1 MLATQVK
8 IIVSI
13 HAPVRERLT
22 SRCTSGNK
30 RGFNSRSRKGATIAD
45 KFYNRLRIVSIH
57 APVRERPQD
66 SINSNRRKCFNSRS
80 RKGAT
85 KVIFCSPYGRDE
97 SRLPAGYYSTVSIH
111 APVRER
117 RVFVASGTFINSFNS
132 RSRKGATLLVAL
144 ALLFR
149 QFQFTLP

>member
-57 APVRERPQD
+57 APVRERRTFVTGGRTGTV
-66 SINSNRRKCFNSRS
+66 SIHAPVRERLPATIAGACAGCFNSRS

-85 KVIFCSPYGRDE
+85 NR
-97 SRLPAGYYSTVSIH
+97 
-111 APVRER
+111 
-117 RVFVASGTFINSFNS
+117 
-132 RSRKGATLLVAL
+132 
-144 ALLFR
+144 
-149 QFQFTLP
+149 